1 MVVECKVIGPVSGI
15 AHPGPILGREANF
28 LRKIFQFGVKT
39 QPTVH
44 ILHLTHFDK
53 DALKVAKKILYTI
66 PLYTYTFY
74 IWSEYLSVYVTDGGS
89 N

>member
-28 LRKIFQFGVKT
+28 LGKIFQFGVKT

-53 DALKVAKKILYTI
+53 DASKVAKKNCTLSHCTRIHSTFDQS
-66 PLYTYTFY
+66 TYQCM
-74 IWSEYLSVYVTDGGS
+74 
-89 N
+89 